1 MATFTAGVNHPLAV
15 KLWSRKLFREALKE
29 TFMSTFIGEDSSNGV
44 QFLTDTKKD
53 KGDTVHVGLRMQ
65 LSGTG
70 VQGHNTLE
78 GNEEDLTLYRDS
90 VLLDE
95 LVHAARSNVR
105 ITAQRVPFSVREEM
119 RMGMQDW
126 WSDRIDTSI
135 INAMAGN
142 TAQTDTRYSGNN
154 STTAPTIFVGAN
166 GTTTEGSLSDTLS
179 DQFSLTQIDRA
190 VTIAKTGNNG
200 AQPPIRPFRING
212 GSYYCAVLH
221 PHQVLSLRTNTAT
234 GTWNDVQRALLSG
247 GVNKDNRLFT
257 GALGMWNN
265 TLLYENTRIPDVVTA
280 GGGALADVT
289 LGKRA
294 IFFGAQAA
302 SISVGM
308 NNMPEKMT
316 WVEEYFDYQR
326 QLGVSAGMI
335 FGVKKMVFNSLDFGV
350 IAMPSYAPGP

>member
-1 MATFTAGVNHPLAV
+1 MAAFQAGVNHPLAV

-29 TFMSTFIGEDSSNGV
+29 TFMSRFIGTESNSGI
-44 QFLTDTKKD
+44 QLLTDTKKD

-65 LSGTG
+65 LTGTG

-105 ITAQRVPFSVREEM
+105 ITAQRVPFEVREEM

-126 WSDRIDTSI
+126 WQDRIDTSI
-135 INAMAGN
+135 INALAGN
-142 TAQTDTRYSGNN
+142 TGQSDTRYSGNN
-154 STTAPTIFVGAN
+154 STTAPSAFIGAN

-190 VTIAKTGNNG
+190 VAFAKTGNNG
-200 AQPPIRPFRING
+200 AQPPLRPFRVNG
-212 GSYYCAVLH
+212 GEYFCLILH
-221 PHQVLSLRTNTAT
+221 PYQVYSLRTNTAT
-234 GTWNDVQRALLSG
+234 GTWNDVQRQLLSG
-247 GVNKDNRLFT
+247 GVDKNNRLFT
-257 GALGMWNN
+257 GALGIWNN
-265 TLLYENTRIPDVVTA
+265 TVLYENTRVPVGVTA
-280 GGGALADVT
+280 GGGNATAANIR
-289 LGKRA
+289 RA
-294 IFFGAQAA
+294 VFFGAQAA
-302 SISVGM
+302 GFAVGM

-335 FGVKKMVFNSLDFGV
+335 FGVKKMVFNSLDFGA
-350 IAMPSYAPGP
+350 IAMPSYAPAP

>member
-1 MATFTAGVNHPLAV
+1 MAAFQAGVNHPLAV

-29 TFMSTFIGEDSSNGV
+29 TFMSKFIGTDSSAAI
-44 QFLTDTKKD
+44 QMLSDTKKD
-53 KGDTVHVGLRMQ
+53 KGDTIHVGLRMQ
-65 LSGTG
+65 LNGAG

-105 ITAQRVPFSVREEM
+105 ITAQRVPFEVREEM
-119 RMGMQDW
+119 RMGIQDW
-126 WSDRIDTSI
+126 WTDRIDTVL

-142 TAQTDTRYSGNN
+142 TGQTDTRYSGNN
-154 STTAPTIFVGAN
+154 ATTAPTSFIGAN

-179 DQFSLTQIDRA
+179 DEFSLSVIDRA
-190 VTIAKTGNNG
+190 VATAKT
-200 AQPPIRPFRING
+200 ATPVIRPFRLD
-212 GSYYCAVLH
+212 GSEYFCAILH
-221 PHQVLSLRTNTAT
+221 PYQVLSLRKNTAT
-234 GTWNDVQRALLSG
+234 GTWNDVQRALLNG
-247 GVNKDNRLFT
+247 GQALKNNALGN

-265 TLLYENTRIPDVVTA
+265 TILYENTRIPNTVTA
-280 GGGALADVT
+280 GGGTATTANCR
-289 LGKRA
+289 RA
-294 IFFGAQAA
+294 VFFGAQAA
-302 SISVGM
+302 AFAVGQ

-335 FGVKKMVFNSLDFGV
+335 FGAKKMVFNSADLAV
-350 IAMPSYAPGP
+350 IAMPSFAPAP